1 MLKYVS
7 HILLRPSW
15 LSNQMIYFDIFR
27 YPDDLRNIVQ
37 QCATSGHAWCLV
49 HLKIIWRKINLFPQG
64 YVLVHTAQPPPFK
77 RFWKNICFGLELR
90 RNYDTYNLSIG
101 VHVVQHVINHYYTTI
116 STNINTNMPH
126 ANVNMSNECSVSSYT
141 QENCFSYMFR
151 Q

>member
-1 MLKYVS
+1 MYLKNSLDPEFWCSQVRLQWRWKSVEICVAYSSPAML
-7 HILLRPSW
+7 
-15 LSNQMIYFDIFR
+15 
-27 YPDDLRNIVQ
+27 
-37 QCATSGHAWCLV
+37 AAWCLV

-141 QENCFSYMFR
+141 QENCFSYMFW